1 MNKHLDA
8 EEVRFAD
15 HVGRYF
21 SALASLDTE
30 KSFESHTESAQA
42 LSSHPCSFTAFT
54 HCGDDCRNFE
64 QIGRFNYSNVDR
76 IIRKLRR
83 IYQEKPDLFDIPT
96 FTQKIY

>member
-54 HCGDDCRNFE
+54 HCGS
-64 QIGRFNYSNVDR
+64 G
-76 IIRKLRR
+76 
-83 IYQEKPDLFDIPT
+83 
-96 FTQKIY
+96 